1 VLRRGGG
8 VMGEILKLPRL
19 AKEQPLIEPPACG
32 AWAELALSVARIGAR
47 PLRTEADLQEAIMVL
62 RLANARTKELT
73 GLAENQGLKDQVST
87 KTTQVDQ
94 LLDELLGR
102 TSTGS

>member
-1 VLRRGGG
+1 
-8 VMGEILKLPRL
+8 MGEILKLPWL
-19 AKEQPLIEPPACG
+19 AKEKPLLEPLASG
-32 AWAELALSVARIGAR
+32 GWTELALSVARIGAR
-47 PLRTEADLQEAIMVL
+47 PLRTDADLQEAIQVL
-62 RLANARTKELT
+62 RLANARTKELSRH
-73 GLAENQGLKDQVST
+73 AENQGLKDQVSA